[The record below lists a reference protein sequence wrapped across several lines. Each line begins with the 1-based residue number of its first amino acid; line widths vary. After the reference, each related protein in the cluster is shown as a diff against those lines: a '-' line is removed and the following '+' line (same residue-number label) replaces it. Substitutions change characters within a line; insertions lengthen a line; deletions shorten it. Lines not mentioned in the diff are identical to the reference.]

1 MPRSV
6 YDTVLVMVV
15 GLLVGTVIWTV
26 ADVAYDDPAAGLPK
40 PGPVCP
46 NEGIRVTA
54 GPVNPA
60 MGLRAM
66 DLTLENCGTRAYRVQ
81 GYPEIRLLD
90 RDQQT
95 VTGVSVIHG
104 SGGIATVTGFD
115 DPPDAVTLAPGERA
129 SAGLLWRNTTT
140 GSDAAAYVPYLTVAA
155 RPGAVPALLAPYG
168 GLDLGTTGRLGVG
181 PWRTS
186 TSTSTG
192 TGTTGSGSHGGT
204 R

>member
-6 YDTVLVMVV
+6 YDTVLIAAV
-15 GLLVGTVIWTV
+15 GLLAGGAIWTV
-26 ADVAYDDPAAGLPK
+26 ADVAYDDPAAGLSK

-46 NEGIRVTA
+46 QEGIRVTA

-60 MGLRAM
+60 LGLRAM

-90 RDQQT
+90 RDQQH
-95 VTGVSVIHG
+95 VTGVSVIRG
-104 SGGIATVTGFD
+104 SAGIATVTGFD
-115 DPPDAVTLAPGERA
+115 EPPNAVTLAPGERA

-140 GSDAAAYVPYLTVAA
+140 GFGGAAYVPYLTVEA
-155 RPGAVPALLAPYG
+155 RSGALPVLLSPDG

-186 TSTSTG
+186 TSTSTS
-192 TGTTGSGSHGGT
+192 GSGGGT

>member
-6 YDTVLVMVV
+6 YDTVLVTVV
-15 GLLVGTVIWTV
+15 GLLVGAAIWTV
-26 ADVAYDDPAAGLPK
+26 ADVAYDDPAAGLSK
-40 PGPVCP
+40 PAGPICP
-46 NEGIRVTA
+46 REGIRVTA

-66 DLTLENCGTRAYRVQ
+66 TLTLENCGTRAYRVE
-81 GYPEIRLLD
+81 GYPEVRLLD
-90 RDQQT
+90 RDQQH

-129 SAGLLWRNTTT
+129 FAGLLWRNTAT
-140 GSDAAAYVPYLTVAA
+140 GFGAADYMPYLTVAV
-155 RPGAVPALLAPYG
+155 RTGTLPVLLSPDG

-181 PWRTS
+181 PWRASASS
-186 TSTSTG
+186 TSTN
-192 TGTTGSGSHGGT
+192 TTGPGGGT

>member
-1 MPRSV
+1 MPRGV
-6 YDTVLVMVV
+6 YDTVLVAVV
-15 GLLVGTVIWTV
+15 GLLAGAVIWTV
-26 ADVAYDDPAAGLPK
+26 ADVAYDDPAAGLSK

-46 NEGIRVTA
+46 REGIRVTA

-66 DLTLENCGTRAYRVQ
+66 DLTLENCGTRAYRVE

-129 SAGLLWRNTTT
+129 FAGLLWRNTTA
-140 GSDAAAYVPYLTVAA
+140 GLDAAAYVPYLTVAV
-155 RPGAVPALLAPYG
+155 RPGALPALLSPYG

-186 TSTSTG
+186 TST
-192 TGTTGSGSHGGT
+192 TGSGSDGGT

>member
-6 YDTVLVMVV
+6 YDTVLVAVV
-15 GLLVGTVIWTV
+15 GLLVGAVIWTV
-26 ADVAYDDPAAGLPK
+26 TDVSYDDPAAGWSK

-46 NEGIRVTA
+46 EEGVRVTA

-66 DLTLENCGTRAYRVQ
+66 DLTLENCGTHAYRVE
-81 GYPEIRLLD
+81 GYPEVRLLD
-90 RDQQT
+90 RDQQH

-104 SGGIATVTGFD
+104 SAGIATVTGFD
-115 DPPDAVTLAPGERA
+115 DPPGAVTLAPGETA

-140 GSDAAAYVPYLTVAA
+140 GFDGAVYVRYLTVAA
-155 RPGAVPALLAPYG
+155 RSGSLPLLLTPDG

-181 PWRTS
+181 PWRTA
-186 TSTSTG
+186 
-192 TGTTGSGSHGGT
+192 GGT

>member
-6 YDTVLVMVV
+6 YDTVLVTVV
-15 GLLVGTVIWTV
+15 GLLVGAVIWTV
-26 ADVAYDDPAAGLPK
+26 TDVAYDDPAAGRSK

-46 NEGIRVTA
+46 HEGIRVTA

-66 DLTLENCGTRAYRVQ
+66 NLTLENCGTRAYRVQ

-90 RDQQT
+90 RDQQR

-104 SGGIATVTGFD
+104 SAGIGTVAGLD
-115 DPPDAVTLAPGERA
+115 EPPSAVTLAPGETA
-129 SAGLLWRNTTT
+129 SAGLLWRNTTR
-140 GSDAAAYVPYLTVAA
+140 GFDGAAYVPYLTVAA
-155 RPGAVPALLAPYG
+155 RSASLPLLLAPDG

-181 PWRTS
+181 PWRT
-186 TSTSTG
+186 TG
-192 TGTTGSGSHGGT
+192 TA

>member
-1 MPRSV
+1 MPGSV
-6 YDTVLVMVV
+6 YDTVLVAVV
-15 GLLVGTVIWTV
+15 GLLVGVLIWTA
-26 ADVAYDDPAAGLPK
+26 ADVAYDDPAAGLSK

-46 NEGIRVTA
+46 HEGVRVTA

-66 DLTLENCGTRAYRVQ
+66 DLTLENCGTRAYRVE
-81 GYPEIRLLD
+81 GYPEVRLLD
-90 RDQQT
+90 RDQQH

-104 SGGIATVTGFD
+104 SAGIATVTGFD
-115 DPPDAVTLAPGERA
+115 EPPSAVTLAPGERA
-129 SAGLLWRNTTT
+129 SAGLLWRNTAT
-140 GSDAAAYVPYLTVAA
+140 GFDAADYVPYLTVAA
-155 RPGAVPALLAPYG
+155 RSGALPVLLSPYG

-186 TSTSTG
+186 TSTSTS
-192 TGTTGSGSHGGT
+192 GSGGGT

>member
-1 MPRSV
+1 M
-6 YDTVLVMVV
+6 YDTVLVAVV
-15 GLLVGTVIWTV
+15 GLLAGAVIWTV

-46 NEGIRVTA
+46 HEGIRVTA

-66 DLTLENCGTRAYRVQ
+66 DLTLENCGTRAFRVE
-81 GYPEIRLLD
+81 GYPEVRLLD
-90 RDQQT
+90 RDQQH

-140 GSDAAAYVPYLTVAA
+140 GFDGAAYVHYLTVAA
-155 RPGAVPALLAPYG
+155 RSGSLPLLLRPDG

-181 PWRTS
+181 PWRS
-186 TSTSTG
+186 A
-192 TGTTGSGSHGGT
+192 GGT

>member
-1 MPRSV
+1 M
-6 YDTVLVMVV
+6 YDTVLVAVV
-15 GLLVGTVIWTV
+15 GLLVGAVIWTV
-26 ADVAYDDPAAGLPK
+26 ADVAYDDPAAGLSK

-46 NEGIRVTA
+46 DGGIRVTA

-66 DLTLENCGTRAYRVQ
+66 DLTLENCGTRAYRVE

-104 SGGIATVTGFD
+104 SGGIAMVTGLD

-129 SAGLLWRNTTT
+129 IAGLLWRNTTT
-140 GSDAAAYVPYLTVAA
+140 GFDAADHVPYLTVAV
-155 RPGAVPALLAPYG
+155 RSGALPVLLSPYG

-192 TGTTGSGSHGGT
+192 TTGSGSEGGT